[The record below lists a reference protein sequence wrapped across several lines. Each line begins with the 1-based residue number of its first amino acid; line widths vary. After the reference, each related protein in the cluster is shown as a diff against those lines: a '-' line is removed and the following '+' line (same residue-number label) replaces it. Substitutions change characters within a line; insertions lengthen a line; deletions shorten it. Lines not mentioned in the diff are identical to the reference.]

1 MHPAL
6 RKGPL
11 FYNPPPIFHFFYN
24 PPPISFPSYWPV
36 TVGMGACSADAGGS
50 TALHRAAVD
59 DNVACLG
66 ALLAAGVPVDVVDSR
81 HRTALDL
88 ARIHARRHCARY
100 VVYRNIDS
108 RHLSSFGGG
117 IPPPKKLTIPPPKK
131 TAAKLCSTSFLPGQ

>member
-1 MHPAL
+1 V
-6 RKGPL
+6 L
-11 FYNPPPIFHFFYN
+11 FYNPPS
-24 PPPISFPSYWPV
+24 ISFPSYWPV
-36 TVGMGACSADAGGS
+36 TVGVCACSADAGGS

-117 IPPPKKLTIPPPKK
+117 IPPPPKKKKLTIPPQK
-131 TAAKLCSTSFLPGQ
+131 TAAKLCSTSFSTGSINCQYITIELSFSAK